1 MRAETPGL
9 YHHEVSHGVMYKLL
23 MGAVTVPL
31 VRGTVGCPGQVE
43 DCKQACTWLVV
54 LATNILKH

>member
-1 MRAETPGL
+1 MGPRTPGH
-9 YHHEVSHGVMYKLL
+9 YQHEVSHGVMNKLL

-31 VRGTVGCPGQVE
+31 VRGNVGCPGEVE
-43 DCKQACTWLVV
+43 DCKQACAWLVV